1 MEQEVLSTNYI
12 SPNMNPY
19 HRNSPRELSINTN
32 RENTSPSL
40 THPLQSPTPSYSSF
54 RTSMD
59 QSYHLDRQNSYFRR
73 CSQESSDPPYTSSI
87 GRYTTNVPIR
97 PTPNGEKYKTFE
109 EAKTNR
115 INSGAIKK
123 SLNIPISNAG
133 FASNDYSEYRNT
145 SYSSVTGS
153 DEDTEFSQD
162 SHLHSVQQR
171 KNLKMNKGGKA
182 AKSLL
187 SNTEK
192 CKVCLAQ
199 AARHVHYGSTTCYSC
214 KAFFRRSIQLGAAFK
229 YTCQTQGNCVM
240 LPNTRKSCQ
249 RCRFDRCLAIGM
261 KPDRVL
267 TEKQRAKRFRKVRDK
282 NSKGSNN
289 NNNNEISLNTATKN
303 LRYPNSPS
311 PSGSLSDGG
320 NNRSQILETDQAQ
333 QKSGPRQRP
342 FLDDWFFDNDF
353 YQTEDQRE
361 NESHVKQNVMAHK
374 KNLIPD
380 ERKSHSDQKLVSSE
394 KPTFNFDIDSGSKTN
409 EPVIQIK
416 TEPMDSNDS
425 IIDQQKTAAK
435 TNENPNNSERQIEPF
450 RSNHTPPAPIKT
462 EKDEFTSQIQK
473 IPPGRTYEKIYGT
486 RNDFEDTRL
495 SPYPQKKLKIDD
507 QNRPIDMSPTA
518 LVQSLTIGVRY
529 PMKSAPSI
537 PPLCPIDN
545 GDKYTRPHYLLNTS
559 NSSRSIQP
567 PNSCSR
573 TLPSATTYNGAPVS
587 SVIPIAHSASQRV
600 IFKKLLKVINFKY

>member
-1 MEQEVLSTNYI
+1 MEQQVLSTNYI
-12 SPNMNPY
+12 SSNMNPY
-19 HRNSPRELSINTN
+19 HRNSPHELSVNTN

-54 RTSMD
+54 HASVD
-59 QSYHLDRQNSYFRR
+59 QSCHLDRQSSYFRR

-87 GRYTTNVPIR
+87 RRYDTNVPLR
-97 PTPNGEKYKTFE
+97 PTPNGEKYQTFQ
-109 EAKTNR
+109 EAKE
-115 INSGAIKK
+115 NSLNLGTIKE
-123 SLNIPISNAG
+123 SLNIRKSNAG
-133 FASNDYSEYRNT
+133 LTSNDYSEYRNT
-145 SYSSVTGS
+145 SYGSVTGS
-153 DEDTEFSQD
+153 DEDTEYSQD

-171 KNLKMNKGGKA
+171 KSLKMSKAGKA

-267 TEKQRAKRFRKVRDK
+267 TEKQRAKRFRKVREK
-282 NSKGSNN
+282 NAKGPNN
-289 NNNNEISLNTATKN
+289 NNDEISLNKATKN

-320 NNRSQILETDQAQ
+320 NNRSQIIETDQAQ

-353 YQTEDQRE
+353 YQNEDQRE
-361 NESHVKQNVMAHK
+361 NASQIKQNVMAQK

-380 ERKSHSDQKLVSSE
+380 ERKSHNEENHVSS
-394 KPTFNFDIDSGSKTN
+394 KKSIFNFGIDSGSKTN
-409 EPVIQIK
+409 EPLIEIK
-416 TEPMDSNDS
+416 SEPMDSNDS
-425 IIDQQKTAAK
+425 SIDQQEKAAK
-435 TNENPNNSERQIEPF
+435 ANENLNNMERQIEPF

-462 EKDEFTSQIQK
+462 EKDEFASQIQK
-473 IPPGRTYEKIYGT
+473 NPSGRTYEKFYGT

-495 SPYPQKKLKIDD
+495 SSYPQKKLKIED

-518 LVQSLTIGVRY
+518 LVQSLSIDVRY
-529 PMKSAPSI
+529 PIKSVPSI

-545 GDKYTRPHYLLNTS
+545 GNKYTRPHYLLNTT

-567 PNSCSR
+567 MDRSTR
-573 TLPSATTYNGAPVS
+573 TLPSATTYNSAPVS

-600 IFKKLLKVINFKY
+600 ISNKELKDINSIY